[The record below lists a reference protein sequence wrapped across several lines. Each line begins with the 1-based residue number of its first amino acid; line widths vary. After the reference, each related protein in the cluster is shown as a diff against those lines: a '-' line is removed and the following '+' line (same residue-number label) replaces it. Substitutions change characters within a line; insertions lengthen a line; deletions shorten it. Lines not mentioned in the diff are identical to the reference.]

1 MSKKIKGLFMSL
13 LLLAS
18 VLVPSL
24 GSLGTVKADEV
35 NSKPNDTVDITVHKR
50 VFDED
55 VKGQIQN
62 TGSEMKFEGEALP
75 NIQFT
80 LYDVTDKYTEELKKE
95 GVNAQ
100 KATENLVTY
109 YSNKENKPAGD
120 GVAQG
125 TTDNQGDV
133 TLSKIAKKD
142 ADGNFKTYL
151 LLETKKPSAIK
162 TEATPIILTMPMY
175 RYDNGQPTTEELSN
189 IHIYPKNVEKGGDDA
204 AGKLTKKLVTTIP
217 HNTAWNSSL
226 NVVNG
231 NLVLSPRVGRL
242 LEYNVTYN
250 VPATTTF
257 EGDAE
262 TGKGIQI
269 VDDPQEG
276 LVLPSKVVKDAKG
289 NVDNLA
295 NLDDTIVDTLKSS
308 DVVDNVTV
316 TSNVKGLEKINGKV
330 TYTGEKETGNS
341 FFTLDLKGDAYKNL
355 AGETITITYYAYLA
369 MRNTTLDNPIDNK
382 VTATADTTVGSQTST
397 DGNARLVQNGAI
409 AEMHANKPVAVGGVN
424 FKKVDAQSGKALA
437 GAEFVI
443 QCPHENGGY
452 VKFETVQSDIAGER
466 TALKFVSDQ
475 DKATKFTSD
484 ENGTFK
490 AEYLPYSDK
499 YMLVET
505 KAPEGYVKGEAIQ
518 FTVAQGTKD
527 ETKVVEVKNV
537 KKGILPSTGGMGIYL
552 FLALGVALM
561 GGAYVWFKKTRKNEN
576 V

>member
-35 NSKPNDTVDITVHKR
+35 TDTVDITVHKR
-50 VFDED
+50 LFKDGEAD
-55 VKGQIQN
+55 SIQN
-62 TGSEMKFEGEALP
+62 TGDVIDGVSGEALP
-75 NIQFT
+75 NIEFT
-80 LYDVTDKYTEELKKE
+80 LYDITDEYIETLNGEGNNDAQVTTQILVDKYKDGKKTKE
-95 GVNAQ
+95 AFEQRGVTN
-100 KATENLVTY
+100 
-109 YSNKENKPAGD
+109 
-120 GVAQG
+120 
-125 TTDNQGDV
+125 NQGDV
-133 TLSKIAKKD
+133 TFSNVAKKD
-142 ADGNFKTYL
+142 ASNNFKTYL

-162 TEATPIILTMPMY
+162 ETAAPIVLTMPMY
-175 RYDNGQPTTEELSN
+175 RYEDGQMTDVELSN
-189 IHIYPKNVEKGGDDA
+189 IHVYPKNTEDGDENVG
-204 AGKLTKKLVTTIP
+204 GKLTKELVTKIP
-217 HNTAWNSSL
+217 HNTAWDSSL
-226 NVVNG
+226 NAVNG

-242 LEYNVTYN
+242 LEYKVTYN

-257 EGDAE
+257 EE
-262 TGKGIQI
+262 GKGIEI
-269 VDDPQEG
+269 IDDPGKG

-289 NVDNLA
+289 NVDDLA
-295 NLDDTIVDTLKSS
+295 NLDDTIVDTINSN

-316 TSNVKGLEKINGKV
+316 TSKVQGLEKINGDV

-341 FFTLDLKGDAYKNL
+341 LFTLKLKGDAYKNL

-369 MRNTTLDNPIDNK
+369 MRNTTLDDPIDNK
-382 VTATADTTVGSQTST
+382 VTAKADTTVGSQTST

-452 VKFETVQSDIAGER
+452 VKFETEQSDIAGER
-466 TALKFVSDQ
+466 TALKFVSNPND
-475 DKATKFTSD
+475 ATKFTSGED
-484 ENGTFK
+484 GTFK
-490 AEYLPYSDK
+490 AEYLPYSTEYK
-499 YMLVET
+499 LVET
-505 KAPEGYVKGEAIQ
+505 KAPEGYVKGKAIQ

-527 ETKVVEVKNV
+527 KTKVVEVKNA

-552 FLALGVALM
+552 FLALGIALM
-561 GGAYVWFKKTRKNEN
+561 GGAYVWFKKARKNEN

>member
-1 MSKKIKGLFMSL
+1 MSL

-24 GSLGTVKADEV
+24 GSLGTIKADEV
-35 NSKPNDTVDITVHKR
+35 TDTVDITVHKR
-50 VFDED
+50 LFGSD
-55 VKGQIQN
+55 VANNIQN
-62 TGSEMKFEGEALP
+62 TGSEMEFEGEALP

-80 LYDVTDKYTEELKKE
+80 LYDVTEKYTEELKKD
-95 GVNAQ
+95 GVDAQ
-100 KATENLVTY
+100 EATENLVAY
-109 YSNKENKPAGD
+109 YSDKNNKPTGN

-125 TTDNQGDV
+125 TTDNEGNV
-133 TLSKIAKKD
+133 TLSNIAKKD

-162 TEATPIILTMPMY
+162 TESAPIILTMPMY

-189 IHIYPKNVEKGGDDA
+189 IHIYPKNVEDKDDKGENVG
-204 AGKLTKKLVTTIP
+204 GKLTKELVTKIP
-217 HNTAWNSSL
+217 HNTTWNSSL
-226 NVVNG
+226 NAVNG

-242 LEYNVTYN
+242 LEYKVTYN

-257 EGDAE
+257 EE
-262 TGKGIQI
+262 GKGIEI
-269 VDDPQEG
+269 IDDPGKG

-289 NVDNLA
+289 NVDDLA
-295 NLDDTIVDTLKSS
+295 NFDDTIVDTLNSN

-316 TSNVKGLEKINGKV
+316 TSNVQGLEKIDGDV
-330 TYTGEKETGNS
+330 TYEGEKETGNS
-341 FFTLDLKGDAYKNL
+341 LFTLKLKGDAYKNL

-382 VTATADTTVGSQTST
+382 VTAKADTTVGPQTST
-397 DGNARLVQNGAI
+397 DGNARLVENGAI
-409 AEMHANKPVAVGGVN
+409 ATLHANKPVAVGAVN

-443 QCPHENGGY
+443 YCEHAKGF
-452 VKFETVQSDIAGER
+452 VKFDEVESEIAGKR
-466 TALKFVSDQ
+466 TALKFVSDPNNAKVFKSGE
-475 DKATKFTSD
+475 D
-484 ENGTFK
+484 GTFK
-490 AEYLPYSDK
+490 AEYLPYSTEYK
-499 YMLVET
+499 LVET
-505 KAPEGYVKGEAIQ
+505 KAPEGYVKGEDVQ

-552 FLALGVALM
+552 FLALGIALM
-561 GGAYVWFKKTRKNEN
+561 GGAYVWFKKARKNEN

>member
-24 GSLGTVKADEV
+24 GSLGTIKADEV
-35 NSKPNDTVDITVHKR
+35 TDTVDITVHKR
-50 VFDED
+50 LFGSD
-55 VKGQIQN
+55 VANNIQN
-62 TGSEMKFEGEALP
+62 TGNEMEFEGEALP

-80 LYDVTDKYTEELKKE
+80 LYDVTEKYTEELKKD
-95 GVNAQ
+95 GVDAQ
-100 KATENLVTY
+100 EATENLVAY
-109 YSNKENKPAGD
+109 YSDKNNKPTGN

-125 TTDNQGDV
+125 TTDNEGNV
-133 TLSKIAKKD
+133 TLSNIAKKD

-162 TEATPIILTMPMY
+162 TESAPIILTMPMY

-204 AGKLTKKLVTTIP
+204 GGKLTKELVTKIP
-217 HNTAWNSSL
+217 HNTTWNSSL
-226 NVVNG
+226 NAVNG

-242 LEYNVTYN
+242 LEYKVTYN

-257 EGDAE
+257 EE
-262 TGKGIQI
+262 GKGIEI
-269 VDDPQEG
+269 IDDPGKG

-289 NVDNLA
+289 NVDDLA
-295 NLDDTIVDTLKSS
+295 NFNDTIVDTLNSN

-316 TSNVKGLEKINGKV
+316 TSNVQGLEKIDGDV
-330 TYTGEKETGNS
+330 TYEGEKETGNS
-341 FFTLDLKGDAYKNL
+341 LFTLKLKGDAYKNL

-369 MRNTTLDNPIDNK
+369 MRNTTLDNPIDNE
-382 VTATADTTVGSQTST
+382 VTAKADTTVGPQTST

-409 AEMHANKPVAVGGVN
+409 ATLHANKPVAVGAVN

-443 QCPHENGGY
+443 YCEHAKGFVQ
-452 VKFETVQSDIAGER
+452 FEEVESEIAGKR
-466 TALKFVSDQ
+466 TALKFVSDPS
-475 DKATKFTSD
+475 KAKKFTSD

-490 AEYLPYSDK
+490 AEYLPYSTEYK
-499 YMLVET
+499 LVET
-505 KAPEGYVKGEAIQ
+505 KAPEGYVKGEDVQ

-552 FLALGVALM
+552 FLALGIALM
-561 GGAYVWFKKTRKNEN
+561 GGAYVWFKKARKNEN

>member
-35 NSKPNDTVDITVHKR
+35 KDTVDITVHKR
-50 VFDED
+50 LFDSD
-55 VKGQIQN
+55 VANNIQN
-62 TGSEMKFEGEALP
+62 TGSEMEFEGEALP

-80 LYDVTDKYTEELKKE
+80 LYDVTDKYTEELKKD
-95 GVNAQ
+95 GVDAQ
-100 KATENLVTY
+100 EATENLVAY
-109 YSNKENKPAGD
+109 YSDKNNKPTGN

-125 TTDNQGDV
+125 TTDNEGNV
-133 TLSKIAKKD
+133 TLSNIAKKD

-162 TEATPIILTMPMY
+162 TESAPIILTMPMY
-175 RYDNGQPTTEELSN
+175 RHDNGQPTTEELSN
-189 IHIYPKNVEKGGDDA
+189 IHIYPKNVEDKDNEGENVG
-204 AGKLTKKLVTTIP
+204 GKLTKELVTKIP
-217 HNTAWNSSL
+217 HNTTWNSSL
-226 NVVNG
+226 NAVNG

-242 LEYNVTYN
+242 LEYKVTYN

-257 EGDAE
+257 EE
-262 TGKGIQI
+262 GKGIKI
-269 VDDPQEG
+269 VDDPGEG

-289 NVDNLA
+289 NVDDLA
-295 NLDDTIVDTLKSS
+295 NFNDTIVDTLNSN

-316 TSNVKGLEKINGKV
+316 TSNVQGLEKIDGDV
-330 TYTGEKETGNS
+330 TYEGEKETGNS
-341 FFTLDLKGDAYKNL
+341 LFTLTLKGDAYKNL

-382 VTATADTTVGSQTST
+382 VTAKADTTVGPQTST
-397 DGNARLVQNGAI
+397 DGNARLVENGAI
-409 AEMHANKPVAVGGVN
+409 ATLNANKPVAVGAVN

-443 QCPHENGGY
+443 YCEHAKGY
-452 VKFETVQSDIAGER
+452 VKFDEVESEIAGKR
-466 TALKFVSDQ
+466 TALKFVSDPNNAKVFKSGE
-475 DKATKFTSD
+475 D
-484 ENGTFK
+484 GTFK
-490 AEYLPYSDK
+490 AEYLPYSTEYK
-499 YMLVET
+499 LVET
-505 KAPEGYVKGEAIQ
+505 KAPEGYVKGEDVQ

-561 GGAYVWFKKTRKNEN
+561 GGAYVWFKKARKNEN

>member
-24 GSLGTVKADEV
+24 GSLGTIKADEV
-35 NSKPNDTVDITVHKR
+35 TDTVDITVHKR
-50 VFDED
+50 LFGSD
-55 VKGQIQN
+55 VANNIQN
-62 TGSEMKFEGEALP
+62 TGNEMEFEGEALP

-80 LYDVTDKYTEELKKE
+80 LYDVTDKYTEELKKD
-95 GVNAQ
+95 GVDAQ
-100 KATENLVTY
+100 EATENLVAY
-109 YSNKENKPAGD
+109 YSDKNNKPTGN

-125 TTDNQGDV
+125 TTDNEGNV
-133 TLSKIAKKD
+133 TLSNIAKKD

-162 TEATPIILTMPMY
+162 TESAPIILTMPMY
-175 RYDNGQPTTEELSN
+175 RYDNGQVTTDELAN
-189 IHIYPKNVEKGGDDA
+189 IHIYPKNVEDKDNEGENVG
-204 AGKLTKKLVTTIP
+204 GKLTKELVTKIP
-217 HNTAWNSSL
+217 HNTTWNSSL
-226 NVVNG
+226 NAVNG

-242 LEYNVTYN
+242 LEYKVTYN

-257 EGDAE
+257 EE
-262 TGKGIQI
+262 GKGIEI
-269 VDDPQEG
+269 IDDPEQG
-276 LVLPSKVVKDAKG
+276 LVFPSKVVKDAKG
-289 NVDNLA
+289 NVDDLA
-295 NLDDTIVDTLKSS
+295 NFNDTIVDTLKSG

-316 TSNVKGLEKINGKV
+316 TSNVQGLEKINGDV
-330 TYTGEKETGNS
+330 EYIGEKETES
-341 FFTLDLKGDAYKNL
+341 SSFTLKLKGDAYKNL

-382 VTATADTTVGSQTST
+382 VTAKADTTVGPQTST

-409 AEMHANKPVAVGGVN
+409 AEMYANKPVAVGAVN

-443 QCPHENGGY
+443 YCEHAKGFVQ
-452 VKFETVQSDIAGER
+452 FEEVESEIAGKR
-466 TALKFVSDQ
+466 TALKFVANKTDA
-475 DKATKFTSD
+475 KKFTSD

-490 AEYLPYSDK
+490 AEYLPYSTEYK
-499 YMLVET
+499 LVET
-505 KAPEGYVKGEAIQ
+505 KAPEGYVKGEDVQ

-561 GGAYVWFKKTRKNEN
+561 GGAYVWFKKARKNEN

>member
-35 NSKPNDTVDITVHKR
+35 KDTVDITVHKR
-50 VFDED
+50 LFGSD
-55 VKGQIQN
+55 VANNIQN
-62 TGSEMKFEGEALP
+62 TGNEMEFDGEALP

-80 LYDVTDKYTEELKKE
+80 LYDVTEKYTEELKKD
-95 GVNAQ
+95 GVDAQ

-109 YSNKENKPAGD
+109 YSNKENKPAGN

-125 TTDNQGDV
+125 TTDNQGNV
-133 TLSKIAKKD
+133 TLGNIAKKD

-162 TEATPIILTMPMY
+162 TESTPIILTMPMY
-175 RYDNGQPTTEELSN
+175 RHDDKGQVTTDELAN
-189 IHIYPKNVEKGGDDA
+189 IHIYPKNVEDNEGENVG
-204 AGKLTKKLVTTIP
+204 GKLTKELVTKIP
-217 HNTAWNSSL
+217 HNTTWNSSL
-226 NVVNG
+226 NAVNG

-242 LEYNVTYN
+242 LEYKVTYN

-257 EGDAE
+257 EE
-262 TGKGIQI
+262 GKGIEI
-269 VDDPQEG
+269 VDDPEQG
-276 LVLPSKVVKDAKG
+276 LVFPSKVVKDAKG
-289 NVDNLA
+289 NVDDLA
-295 NLDDTIVDTLKSS
+295 NFDDTIVDTLKSK

-316 TSNVKGLEKINGKV
+316 TSNVQGLEKINGEV
-330 TYTGEKETGNS
+330 EYIGQKETES
-341 FFTLDLKGDAYKNL
+341 SSFTLKLKGDAYKNL

-369 MRNTTLDNPIDNK
+369 MRNTTLDHPIDNK
-382 VTATADTTVGSQTST
+382 VTAKADTTVGPQTST

-409 AEMHANKPVAVGGVN
+409 ATLHANKPVAVGAVN

-443 QCPHENGGY
+443 YCEHAKGF
-452 VKFETVQSDIAGER
+452 VKFEKGQSDITGER
-466 TALKFVSDQ
+466 TALKFVKNEGDAQ
-475 DKATKFTSD
+475 KFTSD

-490 AEYLPYSDK
+490 AEYLPYSTEYK
-499 YMLVET
+499 LVET
-505 KAPEGYVKGEAIQ
+505 KAPEGYVKGEDVQ

-561 GGAYVWFKKTRKNEN
+561 GGAYVWFKKARKNEN

>member
-1 MSKKIKGLFMSL
+1 MSL

-35 NSKPNDTVDITVHKR
+35 KDTVDITVHKR
-50 VFDED
+50 LFDSD
-55 VKGQIQN
+55 VANNIQN
-62 TGSEMKFEGEALP
+62 TGSEMEFEGEALP

-80 LYDVTDKYTEELKKE
+80 LYDVTDKYTEELKKD
-95 GVNAQ
+95 GVDAQ
-100 KATENLVTY
+100 EATENLVAY
-109 YSNKENKPAGD
+109 YSDKNNKPTGNS
-120 GVAQG
+120 VAQG
-125 TTDNQGDV
+125 TTDNEGNV
-133 TLSKIAKKD
+133 TLSNIAKKD

-162 TEATPIILTMPMY
+162 TESAPIILTMPMY
-175 RYDNGQPTTEELSN
+175 RYDNGQVTTDELAN
-189 IHIYPKNVEKGGDDA
+189 IHIYPKNVEDKDNEGENVG
-204 AGKLTKKLVTTIP
+204 GKLTKELVTKIP
-217 HNTAWNSSL
+217 HNTTWNSSL
-226 NVVNG
+226 NAVNG

-242 LEYNVTYN
+242 LEYKVTYN

-257 EGDAE
+257 EE
-262 TGKGIQI
+262 GKGIEI
-269 VDDPQEG
+269 IDDPGKG

-289 NVDNLA
+289 NVDDLA
-295 NLDDTIVDTLKSS
+295 NFNDTIVDTLNSN

-316 TSNVKGLEKINGKV
+316 TSNVQGLEKIDGDV
-330 TYTGEKETGNS
+330 TYEGEKETGNS
-341 FFTLDLKGDAYKNL
+341 LFTLKLKGDAYKNL

-382 VTATADTTVGSQTST
+382 VTAKADTTVGSQTST
-397 DGNARLVQNGAI
+397 DGNARLVENGAI
-409 AEMHANKPVAVGGVN
+409 ATLHANKPVAVGAVN

-443 QCPHENGGY
+443 YCEHAKGF
-452 VKFETVQSDIAGER
+452 VKFDEVESEIAGKR
-466 TALKFVSDQ
+466 TALKFVKNEGDAQ
-475 DKATKFTSD
+475 KFTSD

-490 AEYLPYSDK
+490 AEYLPYSTEYK
-499 YMLVET
+499 LVET
-505 KAPEGYVKGEAIQ
+505 KAPEGYVKGEDVQ

-561 GGAYVWFKKTRKNEN
+561 GGAYVWFKKARKNEN

>member
-24 GSLGTVKADEV
+24 GSLGTIKADEV
-35 NSKPNDTVDITVHKR
+35 TDTVDITVHKR
-50 VFDED
+50 LFGSD
-55 VKGQIQN
+55 VANNIQN
-62 TGSEMKFEGEALP
+62 TGSEMEFEGEALP

-80 LYDVTDKYTEELKKE
+80 LYDVTEKYTEELKKD
-95 GVNAQ
+95 GVDAQ
-100 KATENLVTY
+100 EATENLVAY
-109 YSNKENKPAGD
+109 YSDKNNKPTGN

-125 TTDNQGDV
+125 TTDNEGNV
-133 TLSKIAKKD
+133 TLSNIAKKD

-162 TEATPIILTMPMY
+162 TESAPIILTMPMY

-189 IHIYPKNVEKGGDDA
+189 IHIYPKNVEDKDDKGENVG
-204 AGKLTKKLVTTIP
+204 GKLTKELVTKIP
-217 HNTAWNSSL
+217 HNTTWNSSL
-226 NVVNG
+226 NAVNG

-242 LEYNVTYN
+242 LEYKVTYN

-257 EGDAE
+257 EE
-262 TGKGIQI
+262 GKGIEI
-269 VDDPQEG
+269 IDDPGKG

-289 NVDNLA
+289 NVDDLA
-295 NLDDTIVDTLKSS
+295 NFDDTIVDTLNSN

-316 TSNVKGLEKINGKV
+316 TSNVQGLEKIDGDV
-330 TYTGEKETGNS
+330 TYEGEKETGNS
-341 FFTLDLKGDAYKNL
+341 LFTLKLKGDAYKNL

-382 VTATADTTVGSQTST
+382 VTAKADTTVGPQTST
-397 DGNARLVQNGAI
+397 DGNARLVENGAI
-409 AEMHANKPVAVGGVN
+409 ATLHANKPVAVGAVN

-443 QCPHENGGY
+443 YCEHAKGF
-452 VKFETVQSDIAGER
+452 VKFDEVESEIAGKR
-466 TALKFVSDQ
+466 TALKFVSDPNNAKVFKSGE
-475 DKATKFTSD
+475 D
-484 ENGTFK
+484 GTFK
-490 AEYLPYSDK
+490 AEYLPYSTEYK
-499 YMLVET
+499 LVET
-505 KAPEGYVKGEAIQ
+505 KAPEGYVKGEDVQ

-552 FLALGVALM
+552 FLALGIALM
-561 GGAYVWFKKTRKNEN
+561 GGAYVWFKKARKNEN

>member
-24 GSLGTVKADEV
+24 GSLGTIKADEV
-35 NSKPNDTVDITVHKR
+35 TDTVDITVHKR
-50 VFDED
+50 LFGSD
-55 VKGQIQN
+55 VANNIQN
-62 TGSEMKFEGEALP
+62 TGSEMEFEGEALP

-80 LYDVTDKYTEELKKE
+80 LYDVTDKYTEELKKD
-95 GVNAQ
+95 GVDAQ
-100 KATENLVTY
+100 EATENLVAY
-109 YSNKENKPAGD
+109 YSDKNNKPTGN

-125 TTDNQGDV
+125 TTDNEGNV
-133 TLSKIAKKD
+133 TLSNIAKKD

-162 TEATPIILTMPMY
+162 TESAPIILTMPMY
-175 RYDNGQPTTEELSN
+175 RYDNGQVTTDELAN
-189 IHIYPKNVEKGGDDA
+189 IHIYPKNVEDKDNEGENVG
-204 AGKLTKKLVTTIP
+204 GKLTKELVTKIP
-217 HNTAWNSSL
+217 HNTTWNSSL
-226 NVVNG
+226 NAVNG

-242 LEYNVTYN
+242 LEYKVTYN

-257 EGDAE
+257 EE
-262 TGKGIQI
+262 GKGIEI
-269 VDDPQEG
+269 IDDPGKG

-289 NVDNLA
+289 NVDDLA
-295 NLDDTIVDTLKSS
+295 NFNDTIVDTLNSN

-316 TSNVKGLEKINGKV
+316 TSNVQGLEKIDGDV
-330 TYTGEKETGNS
+330 TYEGEKETGNS
-341 FFTLDLKGDAYKNL
+341 LFTLKLKGDAYKNL

-369 MRNTTLDNPIDNK
+369 MRNTTLDNPIDNE
-382 VTATADTTVGSQTST
+382 VTAKADTTVGPQTST
-397 DGNARLVQNGAI
+397 DGNARLVENGAI
-409 AEMHANKPVAVGGVN
+409 ATLHANKPVAVGAVN

-443 QCPHENGGY
+443 YCEHAKGF
-452 VKFETVQSDIAGER
+452 VKFDEVESEIAGKR
-466 TALKFVSDQ
+466 TALKFVSDPNNAKVFKSGE
-475 DKATKFTSD
+475 D
-484 ENGTFK
+484 GTFK
-490 AEYLPYSDK
+490 AEYLPYSTEYK
-499 YMLVET
+499 LVET
-505 KAPEGYVKGEAIQ
+505 KAPEGYVKGEDVQ

-552 FLALGVALM
+552 FLALGIALM
-561 GGAYVWFKKTRKNEN
+561 GGAYVWFKKARKNEN

>member
-35 NSKPNDTVDITVHKR
+35 KDTVDITVHKR
-50 VFDED
+50 LFDSD
-55 VKGQIQN
+55 VANNIQN
-62 TGSEMKFEGEALP
+62 TGNEMEFEGEALP

-80 LYDVTDKYTEELKKE
+80 LYDVTEKYTEELKKD
-95 GVNAQ
+95 GVDAQ
-100 KATENLVTY
+100 EATENLVAY
-109 YSNKENKPAGD
+109 YSDKNNKPTGN

-125 TTDNQGDV
+125 TTDNEGNV
-133 TLSKIAKKD
+133 TLSNIAKKD

-162 TEATPIILTMPMY
+162 TESAPIILTMPMY

-189 IHIYPKNVEKGGDDA
+189 IHIYPKNVEDKDDKGENVG
-204 AGKLTKKLVTTIP
+204 GKLTKELVTKIP
-217 HNTAWNSSL
+217 HNTTWNSSL
-226 NVVNG
+226 NAVNG

-242 LEYNVTYN
+242 LEYKVTYN

-262 TGKGIQI
+262 TGKGIEI
-269 VDDPQEG
+269 IDDPGMG

-289 NVDNLA
+289 NVDNAA
-295 NLDDTIVDTLKSS
+295 NFDDTIVDTLKSS

-330 TYTGEKETGNS
+330 TYTGEKETENS
-341 FFTLDLKGDAYKNL
+341 LFTLKLKGDAYKNL
-355 AGETITITYYAYLA
+355 AGEKITITYYAYLA

-382 VTATADTTVGSQTST
+382 VTAKADTTVGPQTST

-409 AEMHANKPVAVGGVN
+409 ATLHANKPVAVGAVN

-443 QCPHENGGY
+443 YCEHAKGY
-452 VKFETVQSDIAGER
+452 VKFETVESNDLAGTR
-466 TALKFVSDQ
+466 TALKFVKNEGDA
-475 DKATKFTSD
+475 KKFTSD

-490 AEYLPYSDK
+490 AEYLPYSTEYK
-499 YMLVET
+499 LVET
-505 KAPEGYVKGEAIQ
+505 KAPEGYVKGEDVQ

-552 FLALGVALM
+552 FLALGIALM
-561 GGAYVWFKKTRKNEN
+561 GGAYVWFKKARKNEN

>member
-24 GSLGTVKADEV
+24 GSLGTIKADEV
-35 NSKPNDTVDITVHKR
+35 TDTVDITVHKR
-50 VFDED
+50 LFGSD
-55 VKGQIQN
+55 VANNIQN
-62 TGSEMKFEGEALP
+62 TGSEMEFEGEALP

-80 LYDVTDKYTEELKKE
+80 LYDVTDKYTEELKKD
-95 GVNAQ
+95 GVDAQ
-100 KATENLVTY
+100 EATENLVAY
-109 YSNKENKPAGD
+109 YSDKNNKPTGN

-125 TTDNQGDV
+125 TTDNEGNV
-133 TLSKIAKKD
+133 TLSNIAKKD

-162 TEATPIILTMPMY
+162 TESAPIILTMPMY
-175 RYDNGQPTTEELSN
+175 RYDNGQVTTDELAN
-189 IHIYPKNVEKGGDDA
+189 IHIYPKNVEDKDNEGENVG
-204 AGKLTKKLVTTIP
+204 GKLTKELVTKIP
-217 HNTAWNSSL
+217 HNTTWNSSL
-226 NVVNG
+226 NAVNG

-242 LEYNVTYN
+242 LEYKVTYN

-257 EGDAE
+257 EE
-262 TGKGIQI
+262 GKGIEI
-269 VDDPQEG
+269 IDDPGEG

-289 NVDNLA
+289 NVDDLA
-295 NLDDTIVDTLKSS
+295 NFNDTIVDTLNSN

-316 TSNVKGLEKINGKV
+316 TSNVQGLEKIDGDV
-330 TYTGEKETGNS
+330 TYDGEKETGNS
-341 FFTLDLKGDAYKNL
+341 LFTLKLKGDAYKNL

-382 VTATADTTVGSQTST
+382 VTAKADTTVGPQTST

-409 AEMHANKPVAVGGVN
+409 ATLHANKPVAVGAVN

-443 QCPHENGGY
+443 YCEHAKGFVQ
-452 VKFETVQSDIAGER
+452 FEEVESEIAGKR
-466 TALKFVSDQ
+466 TALKFVSDPS
-475 DKATKFTSD
+475 KAKKFTSD

-490 AEYLPYSDK
+490 AEYLPYSTEYK
-499 YMLVET
+499 LVET
-505 KAPEGYVKGEAIQ
+505 KAPEGYVKGEDVQ

-552 FLALGVALM
+552 FLALGIALM

>member
-1 MSKKIKGLFMSL
+1 MSL

-35 NSKPNDTVDITVHKR
+35 KDTVDITVHKR
-50 VFDED
+50 LFDSD
-55 VKGQIQN
+55 VANNIQN
-62 TGSEMKFEGEALP
+62 TGSEMEFEGEALP

-80 LYDVTDKYTEELKKE
+80 LYDVTDKYTEELKKD
-95 GVNAQ
+95 GVDAQ
-100 KATENLVTY
+100 EATENLVAY
-109 YSNKENKPAGD
+109 YSDKNNKPTGN

-125 TTDNQGDV
+125 TTDNEGNV
-133 TLSKIAKKD
+133 TLSNIAKKD

-162 TEATPIILTMPMY
+162 TESAPIILTMPMY
-175 RYDNGQPTTEELSN
+175 RHDNGQPTTEELSN

-204 AGKLTKKLVTTIP
+204 GGKLTKELVTKIP
-217 HNTAWNSSL
+217 HNTTWNSSL
-226 NVVNG
+226 NAVNG

-242 LEYNVTYN
+242 LEYKVTYN

-262 TGKGIQI
+262 TGKGIEI
-269 VDDPQEG
+269 IDDPGMG

-289 NVDNLA
+289 NVDNAA
-295 NLDDTIVDTLKSS
+295 NFDDTIVDTLKSS

-330 TYTGEKETGNS
+330 TYTGEKETENS
-341 FFTLDLKGDAYKNL
+341 LFTLKLKGDAYKNL

-382 VTATADTTVGSQTST
+382 VTAKADTTVGPQTST
-397 DGNARLVQNGAI
+397 DGNARLVENGAI
-409 AEMHANKPVAVGGVN
+409 ATLHANKPVAVGAVN

-443 QCPHENGGY
+443 YCEHAKGF
-452 VKFETVQSDIAGER
+452 VKFEKGQSDITGER
-466 TALKFVSDQ
+466 TALKFVKNEGDAQ
-475 DKATKFTSD
+475 KFTSD

-490 AEYLPYSDK
+490 AEYLPYSTEYK
-499 YMLVET
+499 LVET
-505 KAPEGYVKGEAIQ
+505 KAPEGYVKGEDVQ

-552 FLALGVALM
+552 FLALGIALM
-561 GGAYVWFKKTRKNEN
+561 GGAYVWFKKARKNEN

>member
-1 MSKKIKGLFMSL
+1 MSL

-24 GSLGTVKADEV
+24 GSLGTIKADEV
-35 NSKPNDTVDITVHKR
+35 TDTVDITVHKR
-50 VFDED
+50 LFGSD
-55 VKGQIQN
+55 VANNIQN
-62 TGSEMKFEGEALP
+62 TGSEMEFEGEALP

-80 LYDVTDKYTEELKKE
+80 LYDVTEKYTEELKKD
-95 GVNAQ
+95 GVDAQ
-100 KATENLVTY
+100 EATENLVAY
-109 YSNKENKPAGD
+109 YSDKNNKPTGN

-125 TTDNQGDV
+125 TTDNEGNV
-133 TLSKIAKKD
+133 TLSNIAKKD

-162 TEATPIILTMPMY
+162 TESAPIILTMPMY

-189 IHIYPKNVEKGGDDA
+189 IHIYPKNVEDKDDKGENVG
-204 AGKLTKKLVTTIP
+204 GKLTKELVTKIP
-217 HNTAWNSSL
+217 HNTTWNSSL
-226 NVVNG
+226 NAVNG

-242 LEYNVTYN
+242 LEYKVTYN

-257 EGDAE
+257 EE
-262 TGKGIQI
+262 GKGIEI
-269 VDDPQEG
+269 IDDPGKG

-289 NVDNLA
+289 NVDDLA
-295 NLDDTIVDTLKSS
+295 NFNDTIVDTLKSD
-308 DVVDNVTV
+308 DVVNNVTV
-316 TSNVKGLEKINGKV
+316 TSEVEGLENINGEV
-330 TYTGEKETGNS
+330 TYEGEKETGNS
-341 FFTLDLKGDAYKNL
+341 LFTLTLKGDAYKNL

-382 VTATADTTVGSQTST
+382 VTAKADTTVGPQTST
-397 DGNARLVQNGAI
+397 DGNARLVENGAI
-409 AEMHANKPVAVGGVN
+409 ATLHANKPVAVGAVN

-443 QCPHENGGY
+443 YCEHAKGFVQ
-452 VKFETVQSDIAGER
+452 FEEVESEIAGKR
-466 TALKFVSDQ
+466 TALKFVSDP
-475 DKATKFTSD
+475 DNAKKFTSD

-490 AEYLPYSDK
+490 AEYLPYSTEYK
-499 YMLVET
+499 LVET
-505 KAPEGYVKGEAIQ
+505 KAPEGYVKGEDVQ

-552 FLALGVALM
+552 FLALGIALM
-561 GGAYVWFKKTRKNEN
+561 GGAYVWFKKARKNEN